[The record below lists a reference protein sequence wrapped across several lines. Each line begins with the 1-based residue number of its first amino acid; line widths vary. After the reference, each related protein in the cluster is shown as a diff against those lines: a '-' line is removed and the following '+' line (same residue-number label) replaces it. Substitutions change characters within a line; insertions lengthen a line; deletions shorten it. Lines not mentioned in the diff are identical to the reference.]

1 LPYQPLF
8 IKEYTMPYPKDNAK
22 MTGDT
27 HLPDVESDMSF
38 EESSGDP
45 VWTDETPR
53 DRGEATERGDQ
64 KRPDRGASKAG
75 TTKGR
80 KAKASGESSGRG

>member
-1 LPYQPLF
+1 
-8 IKEYTMPYPKDNAK
+8 MPYPKDNAK

-53 DRGEATERGDQ
+53 DRGEATEPGDQ
-64 KRPDRGASKAG
+64 KRPSRSTTKANTKAS

-80 KAKASGESSGRG
+80 KSKASGESSGRG